1 MTAATGAA
9 VSTLAR
15 TWSIGPVK
23 IQVFNLAF
31 VSGDTTAVCTGDRM
45 RSAYWG
51 FVTGVTQ
58 TAAPTFSGAA
68 ATFTFTDPAA
78 SIYGQAIVFGV

>member
-1 MTAATGAA
+1 MTAATGSA

-15 TWSIGPVK
+15 TWSLGPIK

-31 VSGDTTAVCTGDRM
+31 ISGDTTAVCTGDRM
-45 RSAYWG
+45 KTVYWG
-51 FVTGVTQ
+51 LCTGVTQ
-58 TAAPTFSGAA
+58 TAAPTYSNNA

-78 SIYGQAIVFGV
+78 SVYGQAFLFGV

>member
-1 MTAATGAA
+1 MSAATGAA

-23 IQVFNLAF
+23 IQVFNLAI
-31 VSGDTTAVCTGDRM
+31 VSGDTTATCTGDRM
-45 RSAYWG
+45 RTCYWG
-51 FVTGVTQ
+51 FMAGPVQ
-58 TAAPTFSGAA
+58 TAAASFSGAA

-78 SIYGQAIVFGV
+78 SVYGQAILFGV